1 MNVSIKLQKKDG
13 SYFVV
18 SELNGL
24 KSFDC
29 TDNLSDAIKEPVFG
43 IVSNTG
49 SITIDDKKE
58 EIKKLIED
66 GSLSYG
72 NFDVLIEEDT
82 NTHLKT
88 FIASDSD
95 YAADNI
101 YSIRLVDE
109 LKNWQNIK
117 FAGRAYSDKAIL
129 PNSLYDIL
137 SFALSN
143 TLSWDSEKI
152 DNSLTNEVYLVDEFG
167 KYDTLSV
174 KNYLKKI
181 YVPYDY
187 LEPSS
192 LYDAIN
198 KICVSSLLI
207 CSCDKNNTPIFY
219 QALPLG
225 ADNKYGCVTLRNIVE
240 TPFKDTI
247 IKNVYTKVEV
257 SCNNGKEATDY
268 NTVVYTKEF
277 DTNSYNTYK
286 SDKSD
291 DDKVTV
297 KFTISN
303 INNIPTITMFDGCMS
318 DCTAYGASYSI
329 TVPYSSDEFNLEVI
343 KKLLYGVDKN
353 GEPYVGVS
361 VTGIKRIYNDV
372 QGANLHLE
380 AVIPVAKRPDV
391 SITKKN
397 ENLISEEIV
406 SEQFST
412 EEHTLIS
419 DGSGDWYVYA
429 ISKSGDYEQID
440 TVECPSNV
448 KYAQPTE
455 SNGSNTFNFNV
466 GLGYTKYMCSST
478 EKPEGFTKELE
489 IGQMTF
495 AYWKCSY
502 IEFIPKKVE
511 FTFKGVKRILSFSEK
526 ISSVKENVLENNAI
540 SISGGDNI
548 LSQDSHFMPLKSVGL
563 RFGPAKYQYF
573 PFDNIDYT
581 QYSKSCN
588 VDRETGT
595 VTFGTEKI
603 DKSYIKVG
611 NIFYGEPSS
620 LSSNAASKY
629 IITEVKNDKFYVRQF
644 DIILY
649 RLIKLGGYVMSQIM
663 ACYFD
668 YGIATAQISIVDGE
682 IKGFKINGE
691 EIIYKNCTY
700 EKINGKLVKKIDLLE
715 KGDYISIYKNKDMPL
730 YLSKIPDR
738 NVKVALF
745 KVVGIDVNYDGQ
757 MIKNLKLQEVNYL

>member
-1 MNVSIKLQKKDG
+1 MNVSIKLQKTDG
-13 SYFVV
+13 TYFVI

-29 TDNLSDAIKEPVFG
+29 TDNLSEAIKEPVFG

-58 EIKKLIED
+58 EIKRLIED

-72 NFDVLIEEDT
+72 NFNVLIEEDT

-109 LKNWQNIK
+109 LENWQNVK
-117 FAGRAYSDKAIL
+117 FTGRAYSDKAVL

-137 SFALSN
+137 YFVLN
-143 TLSWDSEKI
+143 KTLLWDSEKI
-152 DNSLTNEVYLVDEFG
+152 DNSLANEVYLVDEFG

-174 KNYLKKI
+174 KNYLKEI

-198 KICVSSLLI
+198 KICVSALLV
-207 CSCDKNNTPIFY
+207 CSCDKNNVPIFY

-257 SCNNGKEATDY
+257 ACNNGKETTDY
-268 NTVVYTKEF
+268 DTVVYSEDFEISDYT
-277 DTNSYNTYK
+277 TYK

-291 DDKVTV
+291 DDKITAE
-297 KFTISN
+297 FRTSN
-303 INNIPTITMFDGCMS
+303 INNTLLITMFDGCLA

-329 TVPYSSDEFNLEVI
+329 TVPYSPDEFNLETI
-343 KKLLYGVDKN
+343 KKLLYGVNKN

-372 QGANLHLE
+372 QGANLHL
-380 AVIPVAKRPDV
+380 VGIIPFANRPDV
-391 SITKKN
+391 SITKKS

-406 SEQFST
+406 SEQFSA
-412 EEHTLIS
+412 EES
-419 DGSGDWYVYA
+419 NVNAVWQVVA
-429 ISKSGDYEQID
+429 QSKSGGYKQEDY
-440 TVECPSNV
+440 VLCPSNV

-455 SNGSNTFNFNV
+455 SNGNNTFNFNV
-466 GLGYTKYMCSST
+466 GLGYSKYMCSST

-489 IGQMTF
+489 TGEITF
-495 AYWKCSY
+495 AFWKCSY
-502 IEFIPKKVE
+502 IEFIPKKIE
-511 FTFKGVKRILSFSEK
+511 FTFKGIKHIINFNEK
-526 ISSVKENVLENNAI
+526 IISAKQNVLNHNAV

-563 RFGPAKYQYF
+563 RFAATNTQYF
-573 PFDNIDYT
+573 PFDNFDYT
-581 QYSKSCN
+581 QYSKNCN
-588 VDRETGT
+588 VDRDKGT

-611 NIFYGEPSS
+611 NIFYSEPSM

-629 IITEVKNDKFYVRQF
+629 IITEVTDDKFYVKWF

-649 RLIKLGGYVMSQIM
+649 RFIKLGGYVMTQIE

-682 IKGFKINGE
+682 IKGFKIDGE
-691 EIIYKNCTY
+691 EIIYKNCGY
-700 EKINGKLVKKIDLLE
+700 EKKDGKLVKKIDLLE
-715 KGDYISIYKNKDMPL
+715 KGDYISIYKNKNTPL
-730 YLSKIPDR
+730 YLSRIPDR

-745 KVVGIDVNYDGQ
+745 KVVGIDINYDGQ

>member
-13 SYFVV
+13 SYFVI

-109 LKNWQNIK
+109 LENWQNIK
-117 FAGRAYSDKAIL
+117 FEGRAYSDKAIL

-137 SFALSN
+137 FFALSN
-143 TLSWDSEKI
+143 ALSWDSEKI
-152 DNSLTNEVYLVDEFG
+152 DNSLANEVYLVDEFG

-207 CSCDKNNTPIFY
+207 CSCDKNNIPIFY

-247 IKNVYTKVEV
+247 IKNVYTKIEV
-257 SCNNGKEATDY
+257 ACNNGKETTEY
-268 NTVVYTKEF
+268 NTVVYTEEF
-277 DTNSYNTYK
+277 DTKNYTTYK
-286 SDKSD
+286 SSKTENEKITKNVQVSLIGG
-291 DDKVTV
+291 KYVVTG
-297 KFTISN
+297 FN
-303 INNIPTITMFDGCMS
+303 GCMADS
-318 DCTAYGASYSI
+318 TAFGGVYKVV
-329 TVPYSSDEFNLEVI
+329 VPYSPDKFNLETI

-353 GEPYVGVS
+353 GEPYVAVT

-372 QGANLHLE
+372 QASNPQSDGLISTSNS
-380 AVIPVAKRPDV
+380 PDI
-391 SITKKN
+391 SETKKSN
-397 ENLISEEIV
+397 NLMSEEIV
-406 SEQFST
+406 SEQFSAN
-412 EEHTLIS
+412 EKS
-419 DGSGDWYVYA
+419 ANNGVWQVSAY
-429 ISKSGDYEQID
+429 SKSGDYEQED
-440 TVECPSNV
+440 YVLCPSNV

-466 GLGYTKYMCSST
+466 GLGYTKYVCSST
-478 EKPEGFTKELE
+478 EKPEGFTKELTSA
-489 IGQMTF
+489 QVSYL
-495 AYWKCSY
+495 YWKCSY

-511 FTFKGVKRILSFSEK
+511 FTFKGVKHILSFSEK
-526 ISSVKENVLENNAI
+526 LSSAKENVLEHNAV

-563 RFGPAKYQYF
+563 RWGSANHQYF

-581 QYSKSCN
+581 QYSKSCI

-611 NIFYGEPSS
+611 NIFYGEPSI
-620 LSSNAASKY
+620 SSNAASKY
-629 IITEVKNDKFYVRQF
+629 IITEVKNDKFYVRRF

-691 EIIYKNCTY
+691 EIIYKNCSY
-700 EKINGKLVKKIDLLE
+700 EKKDGKLVKKIDLLE
-715 KGDYISIYKNKDMPL
+715 KGDYISIYKNKDTPL
-730 YLSKIPDR
+730 YLSRVPDR

-745 KVVGIDVNYDGQ
+745 KVVGIEVNYDGQ